1 MQLKDLFP
9 LLKDTFTSFSET
21 KCPRLAAALSY
32 YTIFSIAPI
41 LIVVISIAALFF
53 NASNARTEIIAQIGQ
68 VVGPTGADA
77 IGEILTNANK
87 GGKGGSIVATII
99 GFGTILVGATGLF
112 AALQDSLNTIWGVM
126 PKPDAGILVMIKA
139 RLLSFVMV
147 LGIGFLLI
155 VSLVASVAVK
165 AASDWLG
172 ALLGGAEWIAPVLNV
187 VLFFVLITA
196 FFAMLFKILP
206 DAQIQ
211 WRDVWVG
218 AALTSVLFSVGK
230 SILSWYLARPGTAS
244 AYGSAGALVVLLLW
258 INYASQILFFG
269 AEFTK
274 VYANRFGSHIEP
286 EEHAQE
292 LLPEQRAAQGINPHS
307 EMGAKENAKAKGG
320 KERAQGQA
328 AVSALRGK
336 NGEPIKGDPLPS
348 DQNLTPEEK
357 TAKIAELRAEAKK
370 NFEFSMAVLA
380 GGLAAVVFALKKRE
394 NDNHKELRRLNERN
408 LPPRRDAATPT
419 ERRDDAARKARR
431 K

>member
-9 LLKDTFTSFSET
+9 LLKDTFTAFGET
-21 KCPRLAAALSY
+21 KCARLAAALSY

-53 NASNARTEIIAQIGQ
+53 DAADARSQIVGQISQ
-68 VVGPTGADA
+68 VVGPTGAEA

-87 GGKGGSIVATII
+87 GGQSGNIVATLI
-99 GFGTILVGATGLF
+99 GFATILLGATGLF
-112 AALQDSLNTIWGVM
+112 AALQDSLNTIWGVE
-126 PKPDAGILVMIKA
+126 PKPDNTILITIKT

-155 VSLVASVAVK
+155 VSLVASVVVK

-172 ALLGGAEWIAPVLNV
+172 AMLGGAEWIAPILNL
-187 VLFFVLITA
+187 VLFFVLITL
-196 FFAMLFKILP
+196 FFALMFKILP

-211 WRDVWVG
+211 WRDVWIG

-230 SILSWYLARPGTAS
+230 SVLSWYLARPGTAS

-274 VYANRFGSHIEP
+274 VYANRFGSKIEP

-292 LLPEQRAAQGINPHS
+292 ILPEKRAAQGIKAEPIHA
-307 EMGAKENAKAKGG
+307 GATTAATAKATV
-320 KERAQGQA
+320 AT
-328 AVSALRGK
+328 K
-336 NGEPIKGDPLPS
+336 NEKIIKGEPLPS
-348 DQNLTPEEK
+348 DKTLTPEEK

-394 NDNHKELRRLNERN
+394 NDNHKELRRLNEKN
-408 LPPRRDAATPT
+408 LPPRPNNSTAPRDAATPP
-419 ERRDDAARKARR
+419 RSNARGR
-431 K
+431 KRP

>member
-1 MQLKDLFP
+1 MQRSMQLRDLFP
-9 LLKDTFTSFSET
+9 LLKDTFAAFGET
-21 KCPRLAAALSY
+21 KCARLAAALSY

-53 NASNARTEIIAQIGQ
+53 NESTARANIIEQIGN
-68 VVGPTGADA
+68 VVGSTGANA
-77 IGEILTNANK
+77 IGDILTNANK
-87 GGKGGSIVATII
+87 AGKSGSIIATVIGFATI
-99 GFGTILVGATGLF
+99 LLGATGLF
-112 AALQDSLNTIWGVM
+112 AALQDSLNTIWGVE
-126 PKPDAGILVMIKA
+126 PKPDNGLVTMIRA

-165 AASDWLG
+165 AAADWLG
-172 ALLGGAEWIAPVLNV
+172 GVMGGAEWIAPVLNV
-187 VLFFVLITA
+187 VA
-196 FFAMLFKILP
+196 FFLLLTWFFGLMFKILP

-218 AALTSVLFSVGK
+218 GALTSILFSVGK
-230 SILSWYLARPGTAS
+230 SVLSWYLARPGTAS

-274 VYANRFGSHIEP
+274 VYANKFGSHIEP

-292 LLPEQRAAQGINPHS
+292 ISPEKRAAQGINPEPVHK
-307 EMGAKENAKAKGG
+307 GAKSAAPANAATANASAAKG
-320 KERAQGQA
+320 
-328 AVSALRGK
+328 S
-336 NGEPIKGDPLPS
+336 IKGDALPS
-348 DQNLTPEEK
+348 DKNLSPAEK
-357 TAKIAELRAEAKK
+357 LAKIAELRAESKK

-394 NDNHKELRRLNERN
+394 TDSHKELRRLNEKFA
-408 LPPRRDAATPT
+408 PPKKDAEAPSKP
-419 ERRDDAARKARR
+419 RSRR

>member
-9 LLKDTFTSFSET
+9 LLKDTFTAFGET
-21 KCPRLAAALSY
+21 KCARLAAALSY

-41 LIVVISIAALFF
+41 LIVIISIAALFF
-53 NASNARTEIIAQIGQ
+53 NASNARTEIINQIGQ
-68 VVGPTGADA
+68 VVGSTGADA

-99 GFGTILVGATGLF
+99 GFITILVGATGLF

-126 PKPDAGILVMIKA
+126 PKPDAGIFVMIKA

-172 ALLGGAEWIAPVLNV
+172 ALMGGAEWIAPALNV
-187 VLFFVLITA
+187 LLFFVLITA
-196 FFAMLFKILP
+196 FFALMFKILP
-206 DAQIQ
+206 DAKIQ
-211 WRDVWVG
+211 WRDVWIG
-218 AALTSVLFSVGK
+218 AGITSILFSVGK
-230 SILSWYLARPGTAS
+230 AVLSWYLARPGTAS

-286 EEHAQE
+286 EDHAQE
-292 LLPEQRAAQGINPHS
+292 ILPEQRAAQGIKPEPTHK
-307 EMGAKENAKAKGG
+307 GARNRAAREAATANATDATKAEKP
-320 KERAQGQA
+320 
-328 AVSALRGK
+328 V
-336 NGEPIKGDPLPS
+336 KGDPLPS
-348 DQNLTPEEK
+348 DQKLTPEEK

-394 NDNHKELRRLNERN
+394 NDNHKELRRLNEKN
-408 LPPRRDAATPT
+408 LPPRRDAAPPPR
-419 ERRDDAARKARR
+419 RRDEAARKSRR